1 MALLLVWVTCA
12 IAAYLYSQ
20 QQNIP
25 STVALS
31 AFPAFLLEATFFYIL
46 CSERLRARLEKL
58 PSAAIATVLTLAA
71 VAPYCAA
78 SLALGSFRWESLG
91 WLAALAATASFWY
104 VLLPQKRT
112 ARGALPGTRK
122 RSRPAALCAIL
133 GSPTSDILFLSLM
146 ALVTLAKVFHR
157 FYLSPHPKLP
167 LETLGQLM
175 WIRTGAFALLSVRQ
189 VKGVGFGFWPAE
201 REWKIGAAYY
211 ALFVPV
217 AAALAWA
224 IGFARPHAPALDW
237 ERATLLAAGTFFG
250 VLWVV
255 ALGEEFF
262 FRGLLQQW
270 ITAWLSSEA
279 SGLLA
284 ASILFGC
291 VHLWFRAFPN
301 WRFAALAAVAGLFYG
316 LAFRQARSIRASMV
330 THALTVT
337 TWRMFFS

>member
-1 MALLLVWVTCA
+1 MALPLVWVACA
-12 IAAYLYSQ
+12 IAAGLYSQ

-25 STVALS
+25 WATALA
-31 AFPAFLLEATFFYIL
+31 AFPAFLLEATFFFAL
-46 CSERLRARLEKL
+46 GSERLRARVEKL
-58 PSAAIATVLTLAA
+58 PRAAAATALTLAA

-91 WLAALAATASFWY
+91 WIAALAAAASFWY
-104 VLLPQKRT
+104 V
-112 ARGALPGTRK
+112 ALPHK
-122 RSRPAALCAIL
+122 PAV
-133 GSPTSDILFLSLM
+133 DVLFLFLM
-146 ALVTLAKVFHR
+146 ALVVLAKLFHR

-175 WIRTGAFALLSVRQ
+175 WIRTGAFALLSVRR
-189 VKGVGFGFWPAE
+189 VRGVGFGFWPE
-201 REWKIGAAYY
+201 GREWRIGALYY

-237 ERATLLAAGTFFG
+237 HRATLLAAGTFFG

-270 ITAWLSSEA
+270 MTAWLSSEA
-279 SGLLA
+279 GGLVVTSL
-284 ASILFGC
+284 LFGS

-301 WRFAALAAVAGLFYG
+301 WRFAGLAALAGLFYG
-316 LAFRQARSIRASMV
+316 LAFREARSIRASMV
-330 THALTVT
+330 AHALTVT
-337 TWRMFFS
+337 TWRMFFA